1 MKQIFK
7 TTVLLALLFSSIS
20 IMNTQES
27 FALKEIRS
35 TTADMARSADG
46 VVLANCVKSEAKID
60 EDTGLIFTYTT
71 FKVDERL
78 KGEYG
83 DEIVLRIIGGT
94 VGDKT
99 ISSPFLPSF
108 TQNEDV
114 ILILGPNNTKGYP
127 VLKSLSRGILRVETD
142 DTGTK
147 YVATPVDGLEII
159 DSKTNQRAAGNDKV
173 NLDNFIYS
181 LNEVM

>member
-1 MKQIFK
+1 MKQLFK
-7 TTVLLALLFSSIS
+7 TTVLLTMFFSSIAMIS
-20 IMNTQES
+20 SDNS
-27 FALKEIRS
+27 YALKEIRS
-35 TTADMARSADG
+35 TTADLARTADG

-83 DEIVLRIIGGT
+83 EEIVLRIVGGT

-99 ISSPFLPSF
+99 VSSPYLPQF
-108 TQNEDV
+108 KQNEEV
-114 ILILGPNNTKGYP
+114 ILFLGPDNTKGYP
-127 VLKSLSRGILRVETD
+127 VLKSLSRGIVRIEAD

-147 YVATPVDGLEII
+147 YVTTPVDGLEII
-159 DSKTNQRAAGNDKV
+159 DSKTSERAVSGNKLK
-173 NLDNFIYS
+173 LDDFIYS
-181 LNEVM
+181 INEVM

>member
-1 MKQIFK
+1 MKQLFK
-7 TTVLLALLFSSIS
+7 TTVLLTLFFSSIVMIS
-20 IMNTQES
+20 SDNS
-27 FALKEIRS
+27 YALKEIRS
-35 TTADMARSADG
+35 TTADLARTADG
-46 VVLANCVKSEAKID
+46 VVLANCVKSEARID

-99 ISSPFLPSF
+99 VSSPYLPQF

-114 ILILGPNNTKGYP
+114 VLFLGPNNTKGYP
-127 VLKSLSRGILRVETD
+127 VLKSLSRGIVRVETD
-142 DTGTK
+142 ESGAK
-147 YVATPVDGLEII
+147 YVVTPVDGLEII
-159 DSKTNQRAAGNDKV
+159 DSKTHERSVNGNKLM
-173 NLDNFIYS
+173 LDDFIYS
-181 LNEVM
+181 INEVM